1 MLLLDLRSSLLTLGR
16 ADASIALLLLNRS
29 LFLFLILCND
39 AGFFFPELF
48 DGSQSDY
55 IHFHTVCWLAKG
67 WVLVKAGAF
76 FTRAEDM
83 TRIFIHKR
91 LHILCFLCIEIAE
104 VTIDDGRKGIF
115 WHFHSV
121 HQHGYLLIL

>member
-1 MLLLDLRSSLLTLGR
+1 MLDS
-16 ADASIALLLLNRS
+16 
-29 LFLFLILCND
+29 
-39 AGFFFPELF
+39 
-48 DGSQSDY
+48 SQSDN
-55 IHFHTVCWLAKG
+55 IHLNTVCWLAKG

-76 FTRAEDM
+76 FTRTEDM

-121 HQHGYLLIL
+121 HLYSYLLIL

>member
-39 AGFFFPELF
+39 TDFFFPELL
-48 DGSQSDY
+48 DSSQSDN

-67 WVLVKAGAF
+67 RVLVKAGTF
-76 FTRAEDM
+76 FTRTEDM
-83 TRIFIHKR
+83 TRIFIQKR

-115 WHFHSV
+115 WHLHSA
-121 HQHGYLLIL
+121 HLHSYLLIL